1 MYTPGKG
8 PPRAG
13 GVVFTRVRLIG
24 GLGALTA

>member
-24 GLGALTA
+24 G

>member
-24 GLGALTA
+24 GLGA